1 MYQEPG
7 EEDENKNLSPLY
19 SRFPSSTTIV
29 AERQETK
36 QKTQPLKLQSFRRT
50 SHNFEEV
57 KFLYDLHIATHRSDK
72 SNSPETSCKP
82 FTEFLI

>member
-19 SRFPSSTTIV
+19 SSFPSSTTRV
-29 AERQETK
+29 AERQQAE
-36 QKTQPLKLQSFRRT
+36 QKTQPLKLQSLRRT
-50 SHNFEEV
+50 SHNFQEV
-57 KFLYDLHIATHRSDK
+57 KFLYYLHIVTQRSDK